1 MKFALAMANT
11 MKFASG
17 AGAREL
23 GLAAEA
29 AGFESV
35 WTVEHIVYPEG
46 YESTYPYAP
55 EGKMPGSS
63 AVPIPDPLVWLSW
76 IGAVTTNLR
85 LATGIS
91 LLPERHPL
99 TYAKEVA
106 TLDAMSGGRV
116 ELGIGIGWL
125 KEEFAALDV
134 SWPRRGPR
142 TEEYADV
149 MRQIWAADDVTFEGE
164 FVNFEHISSN
174 PKPANGTVPI
184 HIGGHSRAAAERA
197 GRMGDG
203 FYPAKGDTAELFEIC
218 RQTAADSGRDPE
230 GIELT
235 GVHPGLFGE
244 DPDAA
249 VEEATSW
256 GMDRIMVPV
265 YLHRKDTHA
274 SMTAFGEQVIAKHAD

>member
-1 MKFALAMANT
+1 MKFALGFANT

-17 AGAREL
+17 AGAKEL

-46 YESTYPYAP
+46 YESEYPYAP
-55 EGKMPGSS
+55 DGKMPGSGEN
-63 AVPIPDPLVWLSW
+63 PIPDPLVWLSW
-76 IGAVTTNLR
+76 VGAVTTNLR

-125 KEEFAALDV
+125 KEEFDALDV

-142 TEEYADV
+142 TEEYADA
-149 MRQIWAADDVTFEGE
+149 MRQVWAADDVTFEGE
-164 FVNFEHISSN
+164 FVNFANISSN

-203 FYPAKGDTAELFEIC
+203 FYPANGNISELFDIC
-218 RQTAADSGRDPE
+218 RQTAVDNGRDPE
-230 GIELT
+230 DIEFT
-235 GVHPGLFGE
+235 SAHRGLFGD

-249 VEEATSW
+249 VEEAASW
-256 GMDRIMVPV
+256 GMDRMMVPV
-265 YLHRKDTHA
+265 FLHRKDTHA
-274 SMTAFGEQVIAKHAD
+274 SMAAFGEQVIAKHAD